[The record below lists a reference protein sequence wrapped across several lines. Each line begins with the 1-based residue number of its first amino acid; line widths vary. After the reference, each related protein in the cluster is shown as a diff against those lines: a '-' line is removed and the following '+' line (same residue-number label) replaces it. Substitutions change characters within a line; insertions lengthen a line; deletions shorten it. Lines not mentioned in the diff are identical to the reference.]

1 MQKILAIAGATASG
15 KSKAAVE
22 LAKKLNYVME
32 NKAEMRVIAAQGQ
45 KNALLNFTKEK
56 NAEAISKIYQDVL

>member
-1 MQKILAIAGATASG
+1 
-15 KSKAAVE
+15 
-22 LAKKLNYVME
+22 ME

>member
-1 MQKILAIAGATASG
+1 MLYRPGNSD
-15 KSKAAVE
+15 E
-22 LAKKLNYVME
+22 LAKKLNDVME